1 MFLRETSNAELLIV
15 SNETAKEVH
24 SSNETAKEVHSS
36 VLFFGVPQTSK
47 EKHLTRKIVP
57 RLSLRKRLILIL
69 QLEIMTPTNYSK
81 ET

>member
-1 MFLRETSNAELLIV
+1 MFLRETSNAELLIA
-15 SNETAKEVH
+15 SNK
-24 SSNETAKEVHSS
+24 TAKEVHSS

>member
-1 MFLRETSNAELLIV
+1 MFLRETSNAELLIA
-15 SNETAKEVH
+15 SNK
-24 SSNETAKEVHSS
+24 TAKEVHSS
-36 VLFFGVPQTSK
+36 VLFFGVP
-47 EKHLTRKIVP
+47 KIVP